1 MLREFSLT
9 EDLNTAKQRLLDLT
23 IFPHARIRGLILDC
37 SLVDT
42 SAENAVNSMAKATD
56 VKFIKTSSPEETADV
71 LIEENKAA

>member
-1 MLREFSLT
+1 M
-9 EDLNTAKQRLLDLT
+9 
-23 IFPHARIRGLILDC
+23 DC